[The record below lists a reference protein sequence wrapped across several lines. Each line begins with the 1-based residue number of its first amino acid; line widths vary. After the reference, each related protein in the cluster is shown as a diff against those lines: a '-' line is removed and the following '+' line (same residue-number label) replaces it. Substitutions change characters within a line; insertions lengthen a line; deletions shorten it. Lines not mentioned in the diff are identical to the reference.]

1 MGNLEYSILGFQNAL
16 NITHNKEINMI
27 KLIIS
32 ILTVVKYNIL
42 NIYQKICPFILILN
56 RNIFT
61 FTTCLELPT
70 SSEKGISDKYI
81 THIVPRNVFT
91 RVKCTL

>member
-1 MGNLEYSILGFQNAL
+1 
-16 NITHNKEINMI
+16 MI

-32 ILTVVKYNIL
+32 ILTVVKYIIL
-42 NIYQKICPFILILN
+42 NIYQQICPFILILN

-70 SSEKGISDKYI
+70 SSEKGNSDKYI
-81 THIVPRNVFT
+81 KPTSHCTILPTIVYDVPSYD
-91 RVKCTL
+91 KS